1 MDNFKITK
9 TILENIN
16 EQNDRINECVDI
28 VNGYTTDEETRV
40 NQELQRQENE
50 KVRQE
55 QYNNNENRFN
65 EINTKI
71 TDLDFDKASKNS
83 VSSLN
88 NKIDNLVLNG
98 DGTQNLE
105 VVQSRTSEGF
115 TFKTLDGRLRNSE
128 NMAKTGIFNIE
139 FYDLVNRAIS
149 GGELSGSSSIR
160 ITTSTKYLIE
170 GIDEFYLRIKNLP
183 DKTINPNIYLHDSE
197 GNYNNNLVTRKKTTT
212 DLYTEYKYT
221 NLGATYLRFLFQFTD
236 NSDIVENDIY
246 ENVEFYFYVKDR
258 VSLINDELNNMCYDN
273 LGNKFNTPSENMNNI
288 AKIVS
293 LTKNLFNKL
302 SSENQ
307 EGYING
313 ASGGI
318 VASTQYK
325 TTGLIRGL
333 VANETYIITPRIR
346 KFLAYDKNDKPIFA
360 AYIDAN
366 TNNYVFTMGKD
377 WGSVRFTYHAS
388 EEDTVML
395 SKGEAPIAYE
405 KYGYVFGK
413 DVDFND
419 YQQSKI
425 KEIANVKEDNPDVKE
440 NNPLEN
446 KILFNFGDSIAA
458 GDGNN
463 GKGYAE
469 LFAEKYNMVC
479 YDFARGGA
487 TLGETDANTKYITTQ
502 VTNAIEGGL
511 VPDYILIDGGTND
524 INYNVPLGQIS
535 NDYSL
540 ESFDKST
547 SAGALEWILYT
558 LKTTYPNAKIAFV
571 SVHKMSSRN
580 YSKQI
585 ERQGLCADICK
596 KWSIPIIDI
605 FNRGSM
611 NTFLAEHHKF
621 TNPTESQPNGDRT
634 HPNELGYVTFYL
646 PLIYDILYNI

>member
-1 MDNFKITK
+1 MNNFKITK

-258 VSLINDELNNMCYDN
+258 VSLINAELNKMCYDN
-273 LGNKFNTPSENMNNI
+273 LGNKFNSPSETMNNI
-288 AKIVS
+288 GKIVS
-293 LTKNLFNKL
+293 LTKNFFDK
-302 SSENQ
+302 SSSDNQ
-307 EGYING
+307 VGYLTS
-313 ASGGI
+313 SGN
-318 VASTQYK
+318 VSVNEQYK

-333 VANETYIITPRIR
+333 ENNESYIITPRIR
-346 KFLAYDKNDKPIFA
+346 KFLAYDKNDKPIITT
-360 AYIDAN
+360 YVDGN
-366 TNNYVFTMGKD
+366 KNNYVFTVGSE
-377 WGSVRFTYHAS
+377 WGSVRFSYYTS
-388 EEDTVML
+388 EENSVML
-395 SKGEAPIAYE
+395 SKGDTPLAYE
-405 KYGYVFGK
+405 NYGYVFGK
-413 DVDFND
+413 DVDFNE
-419 YQQSKI
+419 YQQTKI
-425 KEIANVKEDNPDVKE
+425 NNIIEDKIINGNVDKLK
-440 NNPLEN
+440 N

-469 LFAEKYNMVC
+469 LFAEKYGMVC
-479 YDFARGGA
+479 YDFAKGGA
-487 TLGETDANTKYITTQ
+487 TLGETSANTKYITTQ
-502 VTNAIEGGL
+502 VTNALSNGIT
-511 VPDYILIDGGTND
+511 PDYILVEGGTND
-524 INYNVPLGQIS
+524 ISYSVPIGQKT
-535 NDYSL
+535 DGYSL
-540 ESFDKST
+540 NSFDKST

-558 LKTTYPNAKIAFV
+558 LKTTYPNAKIVFV
-571 SVHKMSSRN
+571 SVHKMSSRG
-580 YSKQI
+580 YSSQI
-585 ERQGLCADICK
+585 ERQGLCTDICK

-605 FNRGSM
+605 FNRGNM
-611 NTFLAEHHKF
+611 NTFLAEYHKF
-621 TNPTESQPNGDRT
+621 TNPTDTQPNGDRT
-634 HPNELGYVTFYL
+634 HPNELGYTTFYL
-646 PLIYDILYNI
+646 PLIYETISNI